1 MEYCSIQVG
10 RANMHF
16 HSTARTKSFVMGFTS
31 AEGEKA
37 SALNEW
43 QIIFLSAKKI

>member
-1 MEYCSIQVG
+1 
-10 RANMHF
+10 MHC
-16 HSTARTKSFVMGFTS
+16 HIIAHTKSFVMGFTS

-43 QIIFLSAKKI
+43 QIIFLSATKI